1 MRNIIKHQINA
12 WIKKVDVSSKAEY
25 QRLLDAVMNEC
36 LYVDQHLDRDTFAAR
51 MSLSRHNLNKVLRE
65 NTNGLSFP
73 QWLNGIRI
81 EKACEL
87 LKREKR
93 KTINEVAWA
102 VGLTPD
108 NLRRLFRQQIGITP
122 TECKM
127 KN

>member
-12 WIKKVDVSSKAEY
+12 WVKKVDKSSKAEY
-25 QRLLDAVMNEC
+25 LRLLDAVMNEC
-36 LYVDQHLDRDTFAAR
+36 LYTNQHLDRDTFAAR

-108 NLRRLFRQQIGITP
+108 NLRRLFHHRFGITP
-122 TECKM
+122 TEYKM

>member
-1 MRNIIKHQINA
+1 MHDFLEIMVYKSVIITHFAIMRNIIKHQINA

-25 QRLLDAVMNEC
+25 QRLFDAVINER
-36 LYVDQHLDRDTFAAR
+36 LYVNQHLDRDSFAAH
-51 MSLSRHNLNKVLRE
+51 M
-65 NTNGLSFP
+65 
-73 QWLNGIRI
+73 
-81 EKACEL
+81 
-87 LKREKR
+87 EKR

-122 TECKM
+122 TEYKM

>member
-12 WIKKVDVSSKAEY
+12 WVKKADMSSKAEY
-25 QRLLDAVMNEC
+25 LRLLDAVMNEC
-36 LYVDQHLDRDTFAAR
+36 LYADQHLDRDTFAAR

-122 TECKM
+122 TEYKM

>member
-1 MRNIIKHQINA
+1 M
-12 WIKKVDVSSKAEY
+12 KKVDVSSKAEY

-122 TECKM
+122 TEYKM